1 MEVKINPPPNSKLP
15 AEKLDELIGG
25 ELTRFEKWF
34 LQKPSATRGTRT
46 HKGLLSI
53 EKAILTTYILYLAT
67 KETSS

>member
-1 MEVKINPPPNSKLP
+1 VEVKINPPSNSKLP

-34 LQKPSATRGTRT
+34 LQSQRN
-46 HKGLLSI
+46 KGSTNPQGLISI

-67 KETSS
+67 KETSP

>member
-1 MEVKINPPPNSKLP
+1 VEVKINPPPNSKLP

-34 LQKPSATRGTRT
+34 LQSQRN
-46 HKGLLSI
+46 KGNPNPQGPLSI